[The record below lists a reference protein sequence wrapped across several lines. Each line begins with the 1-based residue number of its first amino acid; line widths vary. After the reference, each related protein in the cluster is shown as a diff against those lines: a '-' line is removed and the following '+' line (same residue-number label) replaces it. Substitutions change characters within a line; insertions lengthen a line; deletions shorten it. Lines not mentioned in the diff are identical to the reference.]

1 MARKSPWQ
9 EFAENFD
16 SVYGTFQKVG
26 KNIETARLMDDE
38 KFTAEGGLGFG
49 LEGDALEAARY
60 KALGDIYTKY
70 GEADKGLA
78 VRQQLANLE
87 EKKRSNTLN
96 AAILE
101 NQINIQGALAEK
113 MLESKIGNVRA
124 DTGLKGSQSAQINQ
138 NMNIDMQKLPY
149 VLRGLGLGN
158 ELTLANI
165 EGKGLSNIAQD
176 ITNQSAELDLG
187 QKKETIKGE
196 TKKIISENEL
206 AFLESQNLIAS
217 NSLAY
222 ENIVENFKADIAKAR
237 ETGSAADLK
246 TVENNALLAFT
257 KSYQNGAFKDGQ
269 EAAMAYAST
278 IGAFDPGRAAK
289 YVNEYS
295 TQQIQE
301 VALGG
306 MKIKKDV
313 DGLIQKGD
321 FDAVEKY
328 FDKLNKPDVDGNIKL
343 IRATDGSGG
352 MKLVELNAAGEEIA
366 IIAEGKDLASAKAS
380 FENAASFGNATAY
393 SEMLF
398 ERKKGEA
405 LLKKTEVETEYQET
419 LNDTQR
425 YSTMVKN
432 NSIIE
437 NTKLAKA
444 QANKLIQETAS
455 KEGLTW
461 SQQKSQEAF
470 KNFIASPGYA
480 ALAGSLD
487 TYELDMYTKNVQMQ
501 LGIIDEPRGGVA
513 TEVWLNMTEAERAMF

>member
-26 KNIETARLMDDE
+26 KNIETSRLMDDE
-38 KFTAEGGLGFG
+38 KFTAKGGLGFG

-96 AAILE
+96 AAILQ
-101 NQINIQGALAEK
+101 NQIEIQGEIAKRQAL
-113 MLESKIGNVRA
+113 SNVR
-124 DTGLKGSQSAQINQ
+124 DTDASANLKGSQSAQINQ

-158 ELTLANI
+158 DLTVANI
-165 EGKGLSNIAQD
+165 KGKGIS
-176 ITNQSAELDLG
+176 NQSDQLQLD
-187 QKKETIKGE
+187 QDKKVKPGE
-196 TKKIISENEL
+196 TKKIKKENEVAAL
-206 AFLESQNLIAS
+206 KAQNKIAS
-217 NSLAY
+217 NGLEYKSM
-222 ENIVENFKADIAKAR
+222 VENLTADIAKAKQDKS
-237 ETGSAADLK
+237 GADLK
-246 TVENNALLAFT
+246 TLENNALIGFT
-257 KSYQNGAFKDGQ
+257 ESYKNGAFKDGQ

-289 YVNEYS
+289 YVNEYT
-295 TQQIQE
+295 TQEIE
-301 VALGG
+301 GVALGG
-306 MKIKKDV
+306 MKIKTEV
-313 DGLIQKGD
+313 DDLLQKGD

-328 FDKLNKPDVDGNIKL
+328 FDDLNKPDVDGNIKL

-366 IIAEGKDLASAKAS
+366 VIAEGKDLASAKAS

-419 LNDTQR
+419 INDTQR

-437 NTKLAKA
+437 NTKLA
-444 QANKLIQETAS
+444 
-455 KEGLTW
+455 
-461 SQQKSQEAF
+461 KSQEAF

>member
-26 KNIETARLMDDE
+26 KQVETARLMDDE

-49 LEGDALEAARY
+49 LEGDELEAARY

-96 AAILE
+96 AAILQ
-101 NQINIQGALAEK
+101 NQIEIQGELAK
-113 MLESKIGNVRA
+113 RQAISNIR
-124 DTGLKGSQSAQINQ
+124 DTDASAGLKGNQSAQIGQ
-138 NMNIDMQKLPY
+138 NMAFKAQEQPY
-149 VLRGLGLGN
+149 VIRGLNLDN
-158 ELTLANI
+158 L
-165 EGKGLSNIAQD
+165 GKGLNNTAQNIL
-176 ITNQSAELDLG
+176 NQSNQLQLEQD
-187 QKKETIKGE
+187 KKVKPGE
-196 TKKIISENEL
+196 TKTKISQNE
-206 AFLESQNLIAS
+206 AAYLESQNLIAS
-217 NSLAY
+217 NNLQY
-222 ENIVENFKADIAKAR
+222 ESVVENLKANIAKAK
-237 ETGSAADLK
+237 ESGSAAELK
-246 TVENNALLAFT
+246 TLENNALIGFT

-289 YVNEYS
+289 YVNEYT
-295 TQQIQE
+295 TQQIEE

-313 DGLIQKGD
+313 DGLLQKGD

-328 FDKLNKPDVDGNIKL
+328 FDDLNKPDVDGNIKL
-343 IRATDGSGG
+343 IPAEDGSGG
-352 MKLVELNAAGEEIA
+352 GRLVELNAAGEEIGV
-366 IIAEGKDLASAKAS
+366 IAEGKDRVSLKAA

-419 LNDTQR
+419 INDTQR

>member
-176 ITNQSAELDLG
+176 I
-187 QKKETIKGE
+187 
-196 TKKIISENEL
+196 L
-206 AFLESQNLIAS
+206 ANFLVL
-217 NSLAY
+217 
-222 ENIVENFKADIAKAR
+222 
-237 ETGSAADLK
+237 
-246 TVENNALLAFT
+246 
-257 KSYQNGAFKDGQ
+257 
-269 EAAMAYAST
+269 
-278 IGAFDPGRAAK
+278 
-289 YVNEYS
+289 
-295 TQQIQE
+295 
-301 VALGG
+301 
-306 MKIKKDV
+306 
-313 DGLIQKGD
+313 
-321 FDAVEKY
+321 
-328 FDKLNKPDVDGNIKL
+328 
-343 IRATDGSGG
+343 
-352 MKLVELNAAGEEIA
+352 
-366 IIAEGKDLASAKAS
+366 
-380 FENAASFGNATAY
+380 
-393 SEMLF
+393 
-398 ERKKGEA
+398 
-405 LLKKTEVETEYQET
+405 
-419 LNDTQR
+419 
-425 YSTMVKN
+425 
-432 NSIIE
+432 
-437 NTKLAKA
+437 
-444 QANKLIQETAS
+444 
-455 KEGLTW
+455 
-461 SQQKSQEAF
+461 
-470 KNFIASPGYA
+470 
-480 ALAGSLD
+480 
-487 TYELDMYTKNVQMQ
+487 
-501 LGIIDEPRGGVA
+501 
-513 TEVWLNMTEAERAMF
+513 